1 MLKPGDEVIDFIV
14 ANDNKTV
21 LTVTEKGYGKRTK
34 ISDYRLIKRG
44 GFGVINIICNER
56 NGKVVS
62 IKSVDDEDSIMF
74 ISQKGNVIRTFARD
88 VSTIGRNTQGVRIM
102 RLADNDRVVAA
113 AKVVNGS
120 E

>member
-1 MLKPGDEVIDFIV
+1 MIGLVYLGKCS
-14 ANDNKTV
+14 AR
-21 LTVTEKGYGKRTK
+21 KGYGKRTK
-34 ISDYRLIKRG
+34 INDYRFIKRG

-88 VSTIGRNTQGVRIM
+88 ISTIGRNTQGVRIM
-102 RLADNDRVVAA
+102 RLGNDDKVVAA
-113 AKVVNGS
+113 AKVINGS